1 MKKKLVLSQ
10 SLILTFALGLIFALG
25 IFFTRQSILDAA
37 SANTIAL
44 TNAYEQAYR
53 DDKTDYRLDDGLRL
67 TIIASDGTVIY
78 DSQEAA
84 ANMENHLSRPE
95 IQLALQG
102 NRSQTVTRSSS
113 TLGVDMLY
121 YAEEVTSSADA
132 SGYRF
137 LRVSL
142 RLSAVN
148 RYLVSYIPWMALV
161 SLLAIAL
168 SIIFSVYFS
177 ARTLAPLR
185 QLKTEM
191 SDILAGN
198 YQTQSLS
205 TNDPEMKPLVEDL
218 GNLANQLGQSLK
230 AQENE
235 KEKLK
240 VVIDNVQ
247 DGIVAL
253 DGDKKILWLNPVAQ
267 EILEATPHV
276 IGMDRIA
283 LTNNA
288 DIQNGLSSSEPS
300 LNFVTKIHGR
310 SYLCSVQN
318 RNDNSLLVLTD
329 ITWEKESEERRKEFF
344 DGASHELKTPL
355 TSIKGFNELISLQS
369 KDPVVERYSQLIA
382 KETDRMISLV
392 QDMLSLSELERRE
405 KKNVPAIPFRPIA
418 EEVREELTPLAKK
431 RGIRIEIQGQANLP
445 IEREDAHSLLKNL
458 WENAIRYNHEG
469 GYAKVTLSQGQI
481 FVSDNGIGIPYQDQ
495 DHIFERFYRVDKSRS
510 RQDGGTGLGLSIV
523 KHIAMLYGANVKVK
537 STPGVGST
545 FVVTFPNQRI
555 KTSK

>member
-1 MKKKLVLSQ
+1 MPW
-10 SLILTFALGLIFALG
+10 G
-25 IFFTRQSILDAA
+25 FF
-37 SANTIAL
+37 
-44 TNAYEQAYR
+44 
-53 DDKTDYRLDDGLRL
+53 
-67 TIIASDGTVIY
+67 
-78 DSQEAA
+78 
-84 ANMENHLSRPE
+84 H
-95 IQLALQG
+95 
-102 NRSQTVTRSSS
+102 
-113 TLGVDMLY
+113 
-121 YAEEVTSSADA
+121 
-132 SGYRF
+132 
-137 LRVSL
+137 
-142 RLSAVN
+142 
-148 RYLVSYIPWMALV
+148 
-161 SLLAIAL
+161 
-168 SIIFSVYFS
+168 
-177 ARTLAPLR
+177 
-185 QLKTEM
+185 KTEHPGRRFCKH
-191 SDILAGN
+191 D
-198 YQTQSLS
+198 
-205 TNDPEMKPLVEDL
+205 
-218 GNLANQLGQSLK
+218 
-230 AQENE
+230 
-235 KEKLK
+235 
-240 VVIDNVQ
+240 
-247 DGIVAL
+247 
-253 DGDKKILWLNPVAQ
+253 
-267 EILEATPHV
+267 H
-276 IGMDRIA
+276 
-283 LTNNA
+283 LTNNV

-300 LNFVTKIHGR
+300 LHFVTKIHGR

-445 IEREDAHSLLKNL
+445 IEREDARSLLKNL

-469 GYAKVTLSQGQI
+469 GYAKVTLGQGQI
-481 FVSDNGIGIPYQDQ
+481 FVSDDGIGIPYQDQ

-523 KHIAMLYGANVKVK
+523 KHIAMRYGANVKVK
-537 STPGVGST
+537 STLGVGST

>member
-1 MKKKLVLSQ
+1 MPW
-10 SLILTFALGLIFALG
+10 G
-25 IFFTRQSILDAA
+25 FF
-37 SANTIAL
+37 
-44 TNAYEQAYR
+44 
-53 DDKTDYRLDDGLRL
+53 
-67 TIIASDGTVIY
+67 
-78 DSQEAA
+78 
-84 ANMENHLSRPE
+84 H
-95 IQLALQG
+95 
-102 NRSQTVTRSSS
+102 
-113 TLGVDMLY
+113 
-121 YAEEVTSSADA
+121 
-132 SGYRF
+132 
-137 LRVSL
+137 
-142 RLSAVN
+142 
-148 RYLVSYIPWMALV
+148 
-161 SLLAIAL
+161 
-168 SIIFSVYFS
+168 
-177 ARTLAPLR
+177 
-185 QLKTEM
+185 KTEHPGRRFCKH
-191 SDILAGN
+191 D
-198 YQTQSLS
+198 
-205 TNDPEMKPLVEDL
+205 
-218 GNLANQLGQSLK
+218 
-230 AQENE
+230 
-235 KEKLK
+235 
-240 VVIDNVQ
+240 
-247 DGIVAL
+247 
-253 DGDKKILWLNPVAQ
+253 
-267 EILEATPHV
+267 H
-276 IGMDRIA
+276 
-283 LTNNA
+283 LTNNV

-300 LNFVTKIHGR
+300 LHFVTKIHGR

-405 KKNVPAIPFRPIA
+405 KKNVPAIPFRPFA
-418 EEVREELTPLAKK
+418 EEVKEELTPLAKK

-537 STPGVGST
+537 STLGVGST